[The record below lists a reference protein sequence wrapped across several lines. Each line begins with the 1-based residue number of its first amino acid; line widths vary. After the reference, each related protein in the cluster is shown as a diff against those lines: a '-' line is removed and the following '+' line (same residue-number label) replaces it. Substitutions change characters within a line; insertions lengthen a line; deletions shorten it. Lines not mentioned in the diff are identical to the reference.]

1 MKKIGTILL
10 ATILICSLAGCIANK
25 EENQNP
31 VVRGVITEV
40 NSQNLPFFTK
50 EKVTF
55 LLVEGKQ
62 EEDTSYG
69 KASVKVTKRTKIY
82 RGDKKVSIEDLK
94 ENLLVE
100 AYTSGPVAESYPVQ
114 MEAEK
119 IVILGEKEK
128 VTIKGVITDL
138 IEKDEKVSVLI
149 KGIEENLYV
158 YARISFDEETEVYL
172 NNERVPAT
180 ELKLG
185 QEIEVLYYG
194 EIALSYPAHMEVN
207 KVYILNNG
215 EIVEETPLIR
225 GEITELN
232 KDRETVEL
240 LVEGEIEEDTEYDK
254 AKVTLHEYTKI
265 HRNEEE
271 AKVEDLKEG
280 MTVEIYY
287 RGGVDMSY
295 PVLMGADKIIILE

>member
-1 MKKIGTILL
+1 MCQRFHI
-10 ATILICSLAGCIANK
+10 S
-25 EENQNP
+25 
-31 VVRGVITEV
+31 
-40 NSQNLPFFTK
+40 
-50 EKVTF
+50 
-55 LLVEGKQ
+55 LLVERKQ

-149 KGIEENLYV
+149 KGIEENLCV

-172 NNERVPAT
+172 NNERVPAS

-194 EIALSYPAHMEVN
+194 EIALFYPAHMGAN
-207 KVYILNNG
+207 KIYILNNG

-225 GEITELN
+225 GKITELN

-240 LVEGEIEEDTEYDK
+240 LVEGEIEEGTEYDK
-254 AKVTLHEYTKI
+254 AKVTLHECTKI

-271 AKVEDLKEG
+271 TKVEDLKEGMTVEIYYRGGVDMSYPVVEDLKEG

>member
-1 MKKIGTILL
+1 MCQRFHISLLVERKQEEDTSYDKASVKVTMNNGEIVEGTRHFSRNNKCLSIYLYHNTRRHKNMPVSLQSPRIQILNRYLTYDMAQKHPLLKRQIRRFCVGCNLWGNHGKIELHTGKRGLLINLGSKWSPFLCCKNLIDITCLWSRKNGNDVLKKGRTASMIHEIKKKEVIFMKKIGTILL

-40 NSQNLPFFTK
+40 NSQ

-69 KASVKVTKRTKIY
+69 KASVKVTKRTKI
-82 RGDKKVSIEDLK
+82 
-94 ENLLVE
+94 
-100 AYTSGPVAESYPVQ
+100 
-114 MEAEK
+114 
-119 IVILGEKEK
+119 
-128 VTIKGVITDL
+128 
-138 IEKDEKVSVLI
+138 
-149 KGIEENLYV
+149 
-158 YARISFDEETEVYL
+158 
-172 NNERVPAT
+172 
-180 ELKLG
+180 
-185 QEIEVLYYG
+185 
-194 EIALSYPAHMEVN
+194 
-207 KVYILNNG
+207 
-215 EIVEETPLIR
+215 
-225 GEITELN
+225 
-232 KDRETVEL
+232 
-240 LVEGEIEEDTEYDK
+240 
-254 AKVTLHEYTKI
+254 

-271 AKVEDLKEG
+271 AKVEDLEEG